1 MTGGLAKHEARNV
14 LRGVASSRAT
24 QPLVVLVG
32 GPPASGKSTVADAL
46 GRLTGWVVLHKDA
59 FKEPFMTE
67 LGVGS
72 VADSA
77 ARGRAAVA
85 ALFAAADAV
94 TASGAGVILDST
106 FSASDV
112 ARITSLRDARGCAL
126 LQVHVTAATDVLM
139 RRWAERRDS
148 RHPGHLDARRAAEVR
163 ARIEAKT
170 WNPVSINAPLLRIDT
185 TDGELFYAAAWL
197 DDVRG
202 GVESAGG
209 MNR

>member
-1 MTGGLAKHEARNV
+1 MNGGLAKHEARNV

-59 FKEPFMTE
+59 FKEPLMTE
-67 LGVGS
+67 LGVRS

-77 ARGRAAVA
+77 ARSRAAVV

-94 TASGAGVILDST
+94 TASGAGVILEST
-106 FSASDV
+106 FSAPDV
-112 ARITSLRDARGCAL
+112 TRISRLRDDRGCAL
-126 LQVHVTAATDVLM
+126 LQLHVTAATDVMM
-139 RRWAERRDS
+139 RRWAERSDT

-170 WNPVSINAPLLRIDT
+170 WDPLQINAPILFIDT

-197 DDVRG
+197 DDVRRG
-202 GVESAGG
+202 
-209 MNR
+209 